1 MTSPRAPVA
10 AGPRSES
17 GHSLVEILVALVMFT
32 ITLLSLAAG
41 SLLGARTMSTSKAYA
56 VGTMAAQTT
65 LDSLRSLGWTN
76 LAGLSG
82 SYTTQ
87 GHAVTW
93 AVTGTNPR
101 KITVA
106 VVRRT
111 IPTVKSDT
119 FVTYVAQ

>member
-1 MTSPRAPVA
+1 MTTVAPA
-10 AGPRSES
+10 RHRNEA
-17 GHSLVEILVALVMFT
+17 GHSLLEILVAMVMFS
-32 ITLLSLAAG
+32 ITLLSLAG
-41 SLLGARTMSTSKAYA
+41 GTLLAMRSMTASKAYA
-56 VGTMAAQTT
+56 VGAVAAQST
-65 LDSLRSLGWTN
+65 LDSLRSLGWTA

-111 IPTVKSDT
+111 TPTVRSDT
-119 FVTYVAQ
+119 FVTYVAR

>member
-1 MTSPRAPVA
+1 MTPPHTPVA
-10 AGPRSES
+10 AAPRNAA
-17 GHSLVEILVALVMFT
+17 GVSLIEVLVALVMFT
-32 ITLLSLAAG
+32 ITLLSFASG
-41 SLLGARTMSTSKAYA
+41 SLIAARTMAASKSYA
-56 VGTMAAQTT
+56 VGTAAAEST
-65 LDSLRSLGWTN
+65 LDSLRSLGWTA

-111 IPTVKSDT
+111 TPTVKSDT
-119 FVTYVAQ
+119 FVTYVAK

>member
-1 MTSPRAPVA
+1 MKTPAFRAPA
-10 AGPRSES
+10 PEA
-17 GHSLVEILVALVMFT
+17 GHSLIEILVALVMFT
-32 ITLLSLAAG
+32 ITLLALAGG
-41 SLLGARTMSTSKAYA
+41 SLLSARTMNASKSYA
-56 VGTMAAQTT
+56 IATVAAQST
-65 LDSLRSLGWTN
+65 LDSLRSLGWAS

-93 AVTGTNPR
+93 AVTGANPR

-111 IPTVKSDT
+111 TPTVKADT

>member
-1 MTSPRAPVA
+1 MTTTQP
-10 AGPRSES
+10 AGNRNEA
-17 GHSLVEILVALVMFT
+17 GNSLIEILVALVMFA
-32 ITLLSLAAG
+32 ITLLSLASG
-41 SLLGARTMSTSKAYA
+41 SLLAARTMSASKAYGVA
-56 VGTMAAQTT
+56 TVAAQST
-65 LDSLRSLGWTN
+65 LDSLRAVGWAGI
-76 LAGLSG
+76 AGLSG

-111 IPTVKSDT
+111 TPTVKADT

>member
-1 MTSPRAPVA
+1 VA
-10 AGPRSES
+10 SGPRSES

-56 VGTMAAQTT
+56 VGTMAAQST

-106 VVRRT
+106 VVRRPT
-111 IPTVKSDT
+111 PTVKSDT
-119 FVTYVAQ
+119 FVTDVAQ